1 MKVAVIGA
9 GSWGTALANTLAL
22 GGNEVCMWARKSE
35 VAASITNEHRN
46 PRYLSD
52 VELEASIVAT
62 TSLEEAIQ
70 GAGAVVL
77 VTPSSTLRDFA
88 ERMKDLV
95 DPCMPIIVCSK
106 GVEGTTMYLPVE
118 VLEEVLGNR
127 DRLAVLSGPNHAEEV
142 VLQTPSGTVIA
153 APSEQTAI
161 FFRGLFS
168 APNFRCYTS
177 ADYIGVELCAAFKNV
192 IAIAV
197 GISYGMGMGDNTAA
211 MLMTRGMA
219 EMSRLVYARGGDP
232 LTVMGLA
239 GAGDLIATCTSKHSR
254 NRAFGEYVAQ
264 GKTLEQYESE
274 THMVVEGAIACKT
287 IEPLARS
294 YGVELPITKAVR
306 SVVWDKASIEEM
318 VMQLFDR
325 PLTTEFWGLEHE
337 GPIYGE

>member
-9 GSWGTALANTLAL
+9 GSWGTALANILAAN
-22 GGNEVCMWARKSE
+22 GNDVCMWARKEE
-35 VAASITNEHRN
+35 VARAIREDHHN
-46 PRYLSD
+46 PRYLTD
-52 VELEASIVAT
+52 ALLEPSITAT
-62 TSLEEAIQ
+62 TSLAEALDN
-70 GAGAVVL
+70 AGAIVL
-77 VTPSSTLRDFA
+77 VTPSRLLREFA

-95 DPCMPIIVCSK
+95 DITTPIIVCSK
-106 GVEGTTMYLPVE
+106 GVEGSTMLLPVE
-118 VLEEVLGNR
+118 ILEEELGGA

-142 VLQTPSGTVIA
+142 VYQVPSGTVIA
-153 APSEQTAI
+153 SPSEATAV

-168 APNFRCYTS
+168 SGSFRCYIS
-177 ADYIGVELCAAFKNV
+177 SDYIGVELCAAFKNV

-219 EMSRLVYARGGDP
+219 EMSRLVSARGGDP

-264 GKTLEQYESE
+264 GKTLEQYEDE
-274 THMVVEGAIACKT
+274 THMVVEGALACKT
-287 IEPLARS
+287 IEPLAEK
-294 YGVELPITKAVR
+294 YGVELPITRAVR

-318 VMQLFDR
+318 VMTLFDR
-325 PLTTEFWGLEHE
+325 PLTTEFWGLDQGGSAH
-337 GPIYGE
+337 GE

>member
-62 TSLEEAIQ
+62 TSLEETIQ